1 MSPPTPEAQFDDE
14 NLACCEEILDYTFRD
29 RDILRQALT
38 HSSVATSRLESNERM
53 EFLGDAV
60 LGVIVCEWLY
70 ENYADFPEGELTRIK
85 SSVVS
90 RTTCANVSRDI
101 GLDECL
107 YLGKGLT
114 THDQIPESVI
124 AGSFEAV
131 VAALYLDGGYDAARR
146 FLLSVLKHEM
156 RRLAEQEEQENFK
169 SILQQLAQRDLQ
181 LTPVYTL
188 LDEKGPDHS
197 KCFKVAA
204 ILGDTTF
211 PAAWGTTKKEA
222 EQRAA
227 ENAFYVLEQQPPP
240 YPSDE

>member
-1 MSPPTPEAQFDDE
+1 MSTLPPDPFSADD
-14 NLACCEEILDYTFRD
+14 NLDRCEQVLGYRFRD
-29 RDILRQALT
+29 RDFLRHSLT
-38 HSSVATSRLESNERM
+38 HSSVSTTRLESNERM

-60 LGVIVCEWLY
+60 LGMIVCEWLY
-70 ENYADFPEGELTRIK
+70 ANYGEFPEGELTRIK

-90 RTTCANVSRDI
+90 RTTCAKVARDI
-101 GLDECL
+101 GLDDCL

-131 VAALYLDGGYDAARR
+131 VAALYLDGGYEAARV
-146 FLLSVLKHEM
+146 FLLRVLAGEM
-156 RRLAEQEEQENFK
+156 RRLADQEEHENFK

-181 LTPVYTL
+181 MTPIYTL

-204 ILGDTTF
+204 VIGDTTY

-227 ENAFYVLEQQPPP
+227 ENAFFVLEQQPPP
-240 YPSDE
+240 FPSDE

>member
-1 MSPPTPEAQFDDE
+1 MSSPPPEALSDDE
-14 NLACCEEILDYTFRD
+14 NLARCEAVLGYTFRD
-29 RDILRQALT
+29 RDFLRHGLT
-38 HSSVATSRLESNERM
+38 HSSVSMTRLESNERM

-60 LGVIVCEWLY
+60 LGMIVCEWLY
-70 ENYADFPEGELTRIK
+70 ANYGEFPEGELTRIK

-90 RTTCANVSRDI
+90 RSTCAKVARDI
-101 GLDECL
+101 GLDDCL

-114 THDQIPESVI
+114 THDEIPESVI

-131 VAALYLDGGYDAARR
+131 VAAIYLDGGYDAART
-146 FLLSVLKHEM
+146 FLLRVLIDEIE
-156 RRLAEQEEQENFK
+156 RLAEQEEHENFK
-169 SILQQLAQRDLQ
+169 SLLQQLAQRDLQ
-181 LTPVYTL
+181 MTPIYTL

-204 ILGDTTF
+204 VIGDTTY